1 MSVKSVSERMM
12 PGFVPLMVGALALA
26 LTGCAGGAGEGEAP
40 AAGEEVEAP
49 AEAEGGES
57 ESTDGDAEAG
67 AGADLGTIT
76 VGTTTYRVIEAVNC
90 EPVQSNELTT
100 EVFNSIAVAQSA
112 EGEDV
117 LFFAYTQ
124 EQSGARAN
132 FVDYQGPEGTLSTQQ
147 TEATFTVE
155 GGVLSGAAVL
165 VDDDAT
171 ESFMAQF
178 TFDLPEE
185 LVSC

>member
-1 MSVKSVSERMM
+1 MTVKDVSERLV
-12 PGFVPLMVGALALA
+12 PGFVPLMVGALVVALA
-26 LTGCAGGAGEGEAP
+26 GCAGGAGEAEPP

-49 AEAEGGES
+49 AEAEGGDS
-57 ESTDGDAEAG
+57 ESSDGD

-76 VGTTTYRVIEAVNC
+76 VGTTTHRVVEAVNC
-90 EPVQSNELTT
+90 EPVQTNELTT
-100 EVFNSIAVAQSA
+100 EVFSSIAVAQSA

-117 LFFAYTQ
+117 LFFAYSQ

-132 FVDYQGPEGTLSTQQ
+132 FIDYQGPEGTLSTQ
-147 TEATFTVE
+147 EGNATFTYDA
-155 GGVLSGAAVL
+155 GVLSGASAL
-165 VDDDAT
+165 VNDDLT
-171 ESFMAQF
+171 ESIMIQF

>member
-1 MSVKSVSERMM
+1 MTVKDVSERLV
-12 PGFVPLMVGALALA
+12 PGLVPLMVGALVVA
-26 LTGCAGGAGEGEAP
+26 LTGCAGSAGEAEAP
-40 AAGEEVEAP
+40 AAGEEVEASTD
-49 AEAEGGES
+49 AEAGES
-57 ESTDGDAEAG
+57 GSSDGDAEAG

-90 EPVQSNELTT
+90 ELVQTNDLTT
-100 EVFNSIAVAQSA
+100 EVFDSIAVAQSA

-117 LFFAYTQ
+117 LFFAYSQ

-147 TEATFTVE
+147 TEATFTFE
-155 GGVLSGAAVL
+155 DGVLSGAAVL

>member
-1 MSVKSVSERMM
+1 MTVKDVSERVV
-12 PGFVPLMVGALALA
+12 PGVVPLMVGALVFALA
-26 LTGCAGGAGEGEAP
+26 GCAGGTGEAEAP

-57 ESTDGDAEAG
+57 ESTDGDA
-67 AGADLGTIT
+67 GADVGTIT
-76 VGTTTYRVIEAVNC
+76 VGTTTYRVVEAVNC
-90 EPVQSNELTT
+90 EPVQTNELTT

-117 LFFAYTQ
+117 LFFAYSQ

-147 TEATFTVE
+147 TDATFTYE
-155 GGVLSGAAVL
+155 DGVLSGAAVL
-165 VDDDAT
+165 VDDAAT

>member
-1 MSVKSVSERMM
+1 MTTKDVSERRV
-12 PGFVPLMVGALALA
+12 PGLVPLMVGALVFALA
-26 LTGCAGGAGEGEAP
+26 GCAGGAGEAEAP
-40 AAGEEVEAP
+40 TAGEEVETP
-49 AEAEGGES
+49 AEVDGGES
-57 ESTDGDAEAG
+57 ESSDGDAEAG
-67 AGADLGTIT
+67 TGADLGTIT
-76 VGTTTYRVIEAVNC
+76 VGTTSYRVIEAVNC

-117 LFFAYTQ
+117 LFFAYSQ

-147 TEATFTVE
+147 TEATFTFD

>member
-1 MSVKSVSERMM
+1 MTVKDVSERLV
-12 PGFVPLMVGALALA
+12 PGFVPLMVGALVVALA
-26 LTGCAGGAGEGEAP
+26 GCAGGAGEAEAP

-49 AEAEGGES
+49 AEADGGES
-57 ESTDGDAEAG
+57 ESSEGDAEAG

-76 VGTTTYRVIEAVNC
+76 VGTTSYRVIEAVNC

-100 EVFNSIAVAQSA
+100 EVFNSIAFGQSA

-132 FVDYQGPEGTLSTQQ
+132 FIDYQGPEGTWSTQ
-147 TEATFTVE
+147 EGNATFTYD
-155 GGVLSGAAVL
+155 GGVLSGASAL
-165 VDDDAT
+165 VNDDLS
-171 ESFMAQF
+171 ESIMIQF

-185 LVSC
+185 LVGC